1 MKKSNTILVF
11 AQNQRG
17 VLERIS
23 MTIRKKMYNL
33 EQITAG
39 DSQIE
44 GIKRLTISFSH
55 EETSKLPQIIN
66 QLKKIVEII
75 DVKIVDQFN
84 SFEREVAL
92 IKLKKP
98 QNLSEL
104 LSLGQVFNSKLIN
117 VNEETVLIEI
127 TGDSQKINN
136 FLVLLKPYQILE
148 LGRSGLVAMEK

>member
-39 DSQIE
+39 DSEIE

-55 EETSKLPQIIN
+55 EETDKLPQIIN
-66 QLKKIVEII
+66 QLKKIVEVI

-98 QNLSEL
+98 QDLSEL
-104 LSLGQVFNSKLIN
+104 LSLGQAFKSEIIN
-117 VNEETVLIEI
+117 INEETVLIEI

-148 LGRSGLVAMEK
+148 LGRSGLVTMEK